1 MFYII
6 FWPVFGRFA
15 LYGGDF
21 VDNCRILVLLHSHCI
36 HLLTT
41 LRTMEKRQKE
51 LNLSELLML
60 LFKGIGNLIK
70 WLWNLF
76 IQALRLSYRKK
87 WIILGFIVAGLVWG
101 YFASTPDKQIHK
113 ASITL
118 KTVIK
123 GSPYSKDFIKT
134 LNADCGKKDKS
145 SLAKKLN
152 ISEEEAEKIVSLK
165 SFYLVDID
173 ADGIL
178 DQVDYKESFK
188 GDTINVWSNNFLY
201 VEILSKDEKLFPT
214 IREGIVYALNN
225 DSSVQKEKAF
235 MNLEHSDWVSML
247 DEELEKVKELQ
258 SKMFA
263 EDVSNVTSL
272 SLRQKP
278 KQQWSDPN
286 VMTVLGETKM
296 QMFAGDKIHSMV
308 IMNNHKRAIKELN
321 EGAIRVELPIL
332 YLGVTNPRYK
342 VMITRAFIAYL
353 LGLGLCAYLEN
364 RKKIIAFLEA

>member
-1 MFYII
+1 
-6 FWPVFGRFA
+6 
-15 LYGGDF
+15 
-21 VDNCRILVLLHSHCI
+21 
-36 HLLTT
+36 
-41 LRTMEKRQKE
+41 MEKRQKE

-165 SFYLVDID
+165 SFYLVDIG

>member
-1 MFYII
+1 
-6 FWPVFGRFA
+6 
-15 LYGGDF
+15 
-21 VDNCRILVLLHSHCI
+21 
-36 HLLTT
+36 
-41 LRTMEKRQKE
+41 MEKRQKE
-51 LNLSELLML
+51 LNLSELLVL
-60 LFKGIGNLIK
+60 LFKSIGNLIK

-87 WIILGFIVAGLVWG
+87 WIALASIVAGLAWG

-118 KTVIK
+118 KTVVK

-145 SLAKKLN
+145 SFAKKLN
-152 ISEEEAEKIVSLK
+152 ISEDEAKKIVSLK
-165 SFYLVDID
+165 SFYLVDVG

-188 GDTINVWSNNFLY
+188 GDTVNTWSDNYLY
-201 VEILSKDEKLFPT
+201 VEILSKDEKLFPA

-247 DEELEKVKELQ
+247 DEELEKIKELQ

-263 EDVSNVTSL
+263 EDVSNITSL

-296 QMFAGDKIHSMV
+296 QMFTQDKVRSMEV
-308 IMNNHKRAIKELN
+308 INSHKRAIKELD

-342 VMITRAFIAYL
+342 VMIVRAFLCYL